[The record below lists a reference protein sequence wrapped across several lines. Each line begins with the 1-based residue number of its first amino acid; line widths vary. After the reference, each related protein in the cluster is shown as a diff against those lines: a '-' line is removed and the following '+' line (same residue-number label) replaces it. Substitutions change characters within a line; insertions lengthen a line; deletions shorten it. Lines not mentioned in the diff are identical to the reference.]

1 MFQDLSQRL
10 IDSERI
16 KTELLRMNAELK
28 SMLDNIEVKGTQIAK
43 LAKEKVLKYKDE
55 NNLIQQ
61 ELTDLKVSN
70 II

>member
-1 MFQDLSQRL
+1 
-10 IDSERI
+10 
-16 KTELLRMNAELK
+16 MNAELK